1 MASSY
6 YLFEV
11 FLVMFL
17 GLLKGSNKGEE
28 STKPV
33 LALVEACI
41 TLYSSDIFFIL
52 IRVIIKSEWFVV
64 FK

>member
-11 FLVMFL
+11 FLVIFL
-17 GLLKGSNKGEE
+17 GLLRGSNKGEE

-33 LALVEACI
+33 LALAEARI
-41 TLYSSDIFFIL
+41 TLCSSDIFFLL
-52 IRVIIKSEWFVV
+52 IRVLIKGE
-64 FK
+64 

>member
-6 YLFEV
+6 CLFEV

-17 GLLKGSNKGEE
+17 GLLKGSDKREE

-33 LALVEACI
+33 LALVEARV
-41 TLYSSDIFFIL
+41 TLYSSDIFFL
-52 IRVIIKSEWFVV
+52 LVRVPIKGE
-64 FK
+64 